1 MADWR
6 RQLAELDRTTP
17 DREAIRRRFD
27 EGARFPDPIEAR
39 REPRIAVIVFAA
51 VIAIAGMAFLFVT
64 FRNYPRLSQP
74 AVGGTGVGSTTAAT
88 APPCPVTDSPVLGED
103 GVSFTTDCLAIV
115 AHRPTTITGKTG
127 GDGVDHALLVCS
139 DKDCN
144 EASQIAG
151 TDVTTG
157 PGPLELTLPGL
168 EPGTYFFEDPVH
180 PDTAN
185 GTLYVV
191 DEPAAAATGS
201 ASPTA
206 AAAPPCPVTD
216 SPALGEAEVGSSF
229 NNDCLAIVAH
239 RPTTITMK
247 AGGDGVEHSLLVC
260 SDKDCNEASQIAG
273 TDVKTGPALFVLNLP
288 GLEPGTYFFEDPV
301 HPDTANGTLY
311 VVQGS

>member
-1 MADWR
+1 MTDWR
-6 RQLAELDRTTP
+6 RQLAELDRTAP

-27 EGARFPDPIEAR
+27 EGSRFPDPIEAR
-39 REPRIAVIVFAA
+39 REPRIAVIAFAA
-51 VIAIAGMAFLFVT
+51 VIAIAGMALLFVA
-64 FRNYPRLSQP
+64 FRNNPDLSQP
-74 AVGGTGVGSTTAAT
+74 ASAGTSPASATAST

-115 AHRPTTITGKTG
+115 AYRPTTITGKTG
-127 GDGVDHALLVCS
+127 VGDHALLVCS

-157 PGPLELTLPGL
+157 PAPLELILPGL

-191 DEPAAAATGS
+191 DEPATAATGS
-201 ASPTA
+201 ASTTA
-206 AAAPPCPVTD
+206 AAEPPCPFTD
-216 SPALGEAEVGSSF
+216 SPMLGETEAGSTF
-229 NNDCLAIVAH
+229 NTDCLAIVAN

-273 TDVKTGPALFVLNLP
+273 TDVKTGPALFTLNLP
-288 GLEPGTYFFEDPV
+288 GLEPGTYIFEDPV